1 MEENENN
8 LSMES
13 YYVLEDLTR
22 EGLQKYLKDSMLIFN
37 EKYSL
42 ETDNIENNIEVAEPS
57 FDLCYKY

>member
-1 MEENENN
+1 MENNEND

-42 ETDNIENNIEVAEPS
+42 ETDNIEKNIEVVEPS